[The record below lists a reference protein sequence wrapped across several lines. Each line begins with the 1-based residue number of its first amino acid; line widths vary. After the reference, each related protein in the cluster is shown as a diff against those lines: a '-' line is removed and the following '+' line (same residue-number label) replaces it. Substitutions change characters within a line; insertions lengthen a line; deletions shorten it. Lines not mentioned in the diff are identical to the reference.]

1 MRVIEIETV
10 GQYVDYIASLNNKA
24 NLWFRGVSSE
34 EQKPLPGLVWRNK
47 QNLESSLEHSF
58 LVSYKAYFNDSGLT
72 PWDIFSLM
80 QHHGL
85 PTRLLDWSESA
96 LVALYFALS
105 SEPDRV
111 GDRAIWVLNPYQ
123 LNQKSFGILSL
134 YCPAVINN
142 RVIYTPIFGEF
153 NLDSYLGPNLRPSGI
168 TVNLPEKPIAI
179 NATQHLKRV
188 STQKGCFTV
197 HGYSSASIDS
207 YFTEQDDFHMIRL
220 KIKDNGHRLQMIMTL
235 SSLGV
240 DEEFIYQ
247 DLDALCDKI
256 KRKVGIYSQQTV

>member
-1 MRVIEIETV
+1 MKIVEIETV
-10 GQYVDYIASLNNKA
+10 GQYVEYIDSLDNKA
-24 NLWFRGVSSE
+24 NLWFRGVASE

-47 QNLESSLEHSF
+47 QYSESSLEHGF
-58 LVSYKAYFNDSGLT
+58 LVSYKSYFNDGSLT
-72 PWDIFSLM
+72 PWDIFALM

-96 LVALYFALS
+96 LVALFFALD

-123 LNQKSFGILSL
+123 LNLKSFGVQSL

-142 RVIYTPIFGEF
+142 RVINSPTVGEF
-153 NLDSYLGPNLRPSGI
+153 NLDAYLGPNLRPSGI
-168 TVNLPEKPIAI
+168 VGIPEKPIAI

-197 HGYSSASIDS
+197 HGYNAASIDS

-220 KIKDNGHRLQMIMTL
+220 KIKDNIHRLQMINTL

-247 DLDALCDKI
+247 DLDALCEKI
-256 KRKVGIYSQQTV
+256 KRKVGIYS

>member
-1 MRVIEIETV
+1 MNIIEISGV
-10 GQYVDYIASLNNKA
+10 GGYVDYINSLDNKA
-24 NLWFRGVSSE
+24 NLWFRGVASE
-34 EQKPLPGLVWRNK
+34 EQKPLPSLVWRNI
-47 QNLESSLEHSF
+47 QGLESSLEHAF
-58 LVSYKAYFNDSGLT
+58 LVSYKSYLNESNLT
-72 PWDIFSLM
+72 PWDIYALM

-105 SEPDRV
+105 SEPDRL
-111 GDRAIWVLNPYQ
+111 GDRAIWILNPFK
-123 LNQKSFGILSL
+123 LNLKSFGAETL

-142 RVIYTPIFGEF
+142 RVINSPTNGDFS
-153 NLDSYLGPNLRPSGI
+153 LDAYLGPNLKPPGI
-168 TVNLPEKPIAI
+168 ANILPEKPIAI
-179 NATQHLKRV
+179 NATQHLRRV

-197 HGYSSASIDS
+197 HGASSASIDE

-220 KIKDNGHRLQMIMTL
+220 KIKSNSHRLRMLETL

-256 KRKVGIYSQQTV
+256 KRKLRIRP